1 MSYNF
6 NNFKNY
12 YTILN
17 VNEDETEEKIY
28 DAYKEKITQFNG
40 LPFHTSQMISIIK
53 ELKEAIYVLGDKK
66 KRNKYNTILLKF
78 KKTLKYNNNSNENT
92 KIYNRM
98 FDITFK

>member
-1 MSYNF
+1 MTHNLL

-17 VNEDETEEKIY
+17 VNEETTETKIY
-28 DAYKEKITQFNG
+28 DAYREKIAQFNG
-40 LPFHTSQMISIIK
+40 LPFHTPQMINIIK
-53 ELKEAIYVLGDKK
+53 ELKEAIYVLGNNK

-78 KKTLKYNNNSNENT
+78 NKTLKYNNNSNENT

-98 FDITFK
+98 FDLR